1 MDHSPPA
8 DSLSN
13 SFWKVCLQSRITIDL
28 ERNLHSNNWW
38 PECSTYQT
46 LLILCYYLL
55 LFQQLHEPLAIFQS
69 VFQAMVLGF
78 TPLFGH
84 NNLPELDL
92 RLAVHVL
99 TWIYERHAE
108 EVAFC
113 LETLNVVEVLLTA
126 TPGTPCKQK

>member
-1 MDHSPPA
+1 
-8 DSLSN
+8 
-13 SFWKVCLQSRITIDL
+13 VVGIV
-28 ERNLHSNNWW
+28 E
-38 PECSTYQT
+38 
-46 LLILCYYLL
+46 
-55 LFQQLHEPLAIFQS
+55 QLHEPLAIFQA

-99 TWIYERHAE
+99 AWIYERHAD

-113 LETLNVVEVLLTA
+113 VETLNVVEVSSHPQPEFTNMDDYNDLPLDTERPILQ
-126 TPGTPCKQK
+126 TGTDLYCGLQMLSSDEMH